1 MMIIN
6 VMYLLLAIF
15 SASILLAS
23 NTATLQNF
31 FDKTI
36 SAYQKEQWE
45 QVIESARKIVKEHK
59 SSTLAKEAYYY
70 LGVAHFHQGD
80 FDLANRYLSKYLKKS
95 PSPKFFEQ
103 VMQYKFQIAE
113 EFRHGAKKHIFE
125 WEKSP
130 TWTPAREDAFEIYD
144 EIIHT
149 VPHNEL
155 AAKAMFGKALLQGYY
170 KDYRE
175 SIDTLQTLIR
185 KFPSHE
191 LVPDAYL
198 EIQYLFLDICQQEN
212 LDPNILD
219 LAFVNYQKFTA
230 AFPGEERL
238 NVAEDIL
245 QNIKE
250 AFAHNF
256 YETGLFYERTHK
268 KEAAIIY
275 YAKIISKF
283 PDTETATKA
292 QKRLDILQS
301 NP

>member
-1 MMIIN
+1 MRLIIG
-6 VMYLLLAIF
+6 IF
-15 SASILLAS
+15 SVSLLYASPKES
-23 NTATLQNF
+23 VQNF

-36 SAYQKEQWE
+36 SAYQKEQWD
-45 QVIESARKIVKEHK
+45 QVIESANKIVKEHK
-59 SSTLAKEAYYY
+59 SSTLAKEVFFY
-70 LGVAHFHQGD
+70 LGVAHFHTGD
-80 FDLANRYLSKYLKKS
+80 YDLANRYLSKYLKKS

-103 VMQYKFQIAE
+103 VMQYKLEIAE
-113 EFRHGAKKHIFE
+113 EFRHGAKKHIFS

-149 VPHNEL
+149 IPHGDL
-155 AAKAMFGKALLQGYY
+155 AAKALFGKALLQGYY
-170 KDYRE
+170 KDYKE

-198 EIQYLFLDICQQEN
+198 EIQYLFLDLCEQEN

-219 LAFVNYQKFTA
+219 HAYVNFRRFKES
-230 AFPGEERL
+230 FPGEDRIS
-238 NVAEDIL
+238 VAEEIL
-245 QNIKE
+245 QSIKE

-268 KEAAIIY
+268 QEAAIIY

-283 PDTETATKA
+283 PDTETARKA
-292 QKRLDILQS
+292 QKRLDQLQAT
-301 NP
+301 P